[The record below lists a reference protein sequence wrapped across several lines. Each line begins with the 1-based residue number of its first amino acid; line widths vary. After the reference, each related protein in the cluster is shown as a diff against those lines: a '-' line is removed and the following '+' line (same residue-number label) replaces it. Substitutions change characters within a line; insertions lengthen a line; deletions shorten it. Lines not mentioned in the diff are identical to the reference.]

1 MAAAW
6 SWPQSCV
13 TSVPACSIEGVSGN
27 VLLKQELEAWGVG
40 SSKGLGHFRRAL
52 GSHRK
57 LSPHLSLPWAG

>member
-1 MAAAW
+1 MAPAW

-40 SSKGLGHFRRAL
+40 GGEGISGGHWGATESFRHTSHYLG
-52 GSHRK
+52 GMN
-57 LSPHLSLPWAG
+57 